1 MKAMRTAMFMALA
14 LSTIVAAGET
24 DAQKS
29 FEKLKTL
36 DGAWEGKTSDG
47 RTGRASCRTTA
58 NGSARMS
65 EIMGDENMITMIHL
79 DGDRLLLTH
88 YCGAGNQPRMKATTS
103 PDGKSISFDFVDAT
117 NLASPD
123 AGHMHR
129 VVFTIPDANH
139 HSEEWIFLQNGKEAR
154 ERFDLQRQKPM

>member
-1 MKAMRTAMFMALA
+1 MKTMRTAVFMALA
-14 LSTIVAAGET
+14 LSTILAAGET

-29 FEKLKTL
+29 FEKLKAL
-36 DGAWEGKTSDG
+36 DGTWEGKTSDG
-47 RTGRASCRTTA
+47 RSVRVSFRTTS
-58 NGSARMS
+58 NGSALMS

-103 PDGKSISFDFVDAT
+103 PDGKTITFDFVDAT
-117 NLASPD
+117 NLANPQ
-123 AGHMHR
+123 AGHMQR
-129 VVFTIPDANH
+129 VTFSIPDTNH

>member
-1 MKAMRTAMFMALA
+1 MKTMRTAVFMALA

-29 FEKLKTL
+29 FEKLKAL
-36 DGAWEGKTSDG
+36 DGTWEGKTSDG
-47 RTGRASCRTTA
+47 RSVRVSFRTTS
-58 NGSARMS
+58 NGSALMS

-103 PDGKSISFDFVDAT
+103 PDGKTITFDFVDAT
-117 NLASPD
+117 NLASPQ
-123 AGHMHR
+123 AGHMQR
-129 VVFTIPDANH
+129 VTFSIPDTNH